1 MARQARTQNEW
12 DDLED
17 RPSRTEQKKATQRM
31 QALGEQLVALS
42 VNQIKKLPVSEYLID
57 SLLHMKEITSH
68 EARRRQSQLIGKLL
82 RQEDESVI
90 IGALSH
96 RQSQRQQAQ
105 LQRWIIRLVEQGDPA
120 INDFVRQYPAAERH
134 TLRQFVLRVQRSIAQ
149 ADSAEQQEKASAKFA
164 ALCTTSGTFVSR
176 ITWLTKCAPS
186 TLTESA

>member
-1 MARQARTQNEW
+1 MARQSRTQNEW

-42 VNQIKKLPVSEYLID
+42 INQIKKLPVSEYLID

-90 IGALSH
+90 IAALSH

-105 LQRWIIRLVEQGDPA
+105 LQRWITRLVEQGDPA

-134 TLRQFVLRVQRSIAQ
+134 TLRQFVLRVQRSVAQ
-149 ADSAEQQEKASAKFA
+149 ADPVEQQEKHQQNLLHYVQQVALLSA
-164 ALCTTSGTFVSR
+164 
-176 ITWLTKCAPS
+176 
-186 TLTESA
+186 E